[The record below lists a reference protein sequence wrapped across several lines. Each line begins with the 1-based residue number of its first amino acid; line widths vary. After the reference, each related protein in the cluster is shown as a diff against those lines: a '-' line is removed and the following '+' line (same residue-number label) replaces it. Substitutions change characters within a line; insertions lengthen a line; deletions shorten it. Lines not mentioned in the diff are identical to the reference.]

1 MIKILSRYVRGQL
14 NISHIKKK
22 YKILVSQDNNN
33 SGFVIDGE
41 LSWDILIETTSRP
54 RALLLSKD

>member
-22 YKILVSQDNNN
+22 YKILVSRDYNN

-41 LSWDILIETTSRP
+41 LSCDILIETPSCP
-54 RALLLSKD
+54 RALFSSKD